1 MVSSKLWYL
10 MNMDV
15 FKDLSREDY
24 AIIDRDSASLSIR
37 KRETLPFQGTAETYI
52 YFLKRGTIKLVK
64 HTAVGRSVALDV
76 LKEGTLFGEVNGVL
90 AGHGEDLTAEALE
103 DCFLCRMNKRNF
115 DHLMT
120 VVPCLSKRVTK
131 IIGLR
136 FKKIENRLSELLYST
151 VEERL
156 ARVLLYLAS
165 EFGVCEKDRTV
176 IQVRLTHNDLSE
188 LIASTRETVTLTV
201 NSFKS
206 KGLVDCVGKRFVIL
220 EGKKLKEISWPQQS

>member
-10 MNMDV
+10 MNMDI
-15 FKDLSREDY
+15 FKDLSREEY

-37 KRETLPFQGTAETYI
+37 KRETLPFQGTADTYI

-64 HTAVGRSVALDV
+64 ITAGGRSVALDI
-76 LKEGTLFGEVNGVL
+76 LKAGTLFGEVNGVL

-103 DCFLCRMNKRNF
+103 DCFLCQMSKRNF

-136 FKKIENRLSELLYST
+136 FKRIENRLSELLYST

-156 ARVLLYLAS
+156 ARVFLYLAA
-165 EFGVCEKDRTV
+165 EFGVCQQEGTV

-206 KGLVDCVGKRFVIL
+206 KELVDYVGKRFVL
-220 EGKKLKEISWPQQS
+220 LNSERLQEIAGPQ